1 MFMLII
7 IWVWLKVLL
16 FPVKVVG
23 NLSNTM
29 WWVVDRTINADNAIY
44 NYEWFKKRVQE
55 IDVARKNVE
64 NTAEQF
70 KELKADFEKWIAT
83 REEIAVMRVALLG
96 QKNYVNDLIGEYNAK
111 SSMANRAIFAD
122 WILPNFIE
130 ALTFQF

>member
-1 MFMLII
+1 MFPINVESQI
-7 IWVWLKVLL
+7 
-16 FPVKVVG
+16 G
-23 NLSNTM
+23 NTANG
-29 WWVVDRTINADNAIY
+29 VIHKTINADNAIY

-70 KELKADFEKWIAT
+70 KELKADFEKWLAT
-83 REEIAVMRVALLG
+83 REEIAFMRVALLG

>member
-1 MFMLII
+1 MLGI
-7 IWVWLKVLL
+7 IWVWLKVLM
-16 FPVKVVG
+16 FPVNVASQIG
-23 NLSNTM
+23 NTANG
-29 WWVVDRTINADNAIY
+29 VIHKTINADNAIY

-83 REEIAVMRVALLG
+83 REEIAVMRIALLG